1 MKKIQNR
8 IKTLSGEFTKWD
20 HLVSMFLE
28 AEYSDENEFS
38 EKEYQSVLIQLNNVL
53 ADALTTFADFS
64 GTKDKFSDPQYR
76 LITMGQCLSIASEK
90 MGIEFSFG
98 IYQNSFF
105 IETFIQYPWYL
116 KSMDD
121 SFWQL
126 FLDLEALGNF
136 KFQESA
142 IPSSPEAREIL
153 KYTSKS
159 KSNIFN
165 VIRNYILLESSGG
178 SVDLGSLEISWPVS
192 TPWEDLLKNG
202 IEAFKKLYRINY
214 LLYRRYYL
222 YLKSRKQNES
232 LMP

>member
-1 MKKIQNR
+1 MNKIQNR
-8 IKTLSGEFTKWD
+8 IKTLSEEFTEWD

-38 EKEYQSVLIQLNNVL
+38 EEEYQSILIQLNNVL
-53 ADALTTFADFS
+53 SVALTTFAEFS

-76 LITMGQCLSIASEK
+76 LIMMGQNSSITSEK
-90 MGIEFSFG
+90 MGVEFSFG
-98 IYQNSFF
+98 IYRNSFF

-121 SFWQL
+121 FFWQL
-126 FLDLEALGNF
+126 FLDLEALGDF

-142 IPSSPEAREIL
+142 IPSSLEAKEIL
-153 KYTSKS
+153 KHTGKS

-178 SVDLGSLEISWPVS
+178 SIDLGSLEISWPIS

-222 YLKSRKQNES
+222 YLRSRK
-232 LMP
+232 